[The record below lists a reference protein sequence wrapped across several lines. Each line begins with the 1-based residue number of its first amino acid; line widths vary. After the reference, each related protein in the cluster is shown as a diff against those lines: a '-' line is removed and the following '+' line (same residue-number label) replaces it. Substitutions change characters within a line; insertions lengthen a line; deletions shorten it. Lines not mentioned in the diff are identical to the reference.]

1 RQYIKTKFERL
12 DVLVSNAAILLDPK
26 VSPEYSLGQAMQDTF
41 ATNTS
46 GAADLVEEFIPLLER
61 SQLPRLVFVS
71 SGYASLHRFA
81 NFTPSYTTSKF
92 FTPAYACSKAAL
104 NMLMLQYNVQYASKG
119 WKINACCPGFTK
131 TNFSN
136 HDEQASPANESA
148 LIAVKLAT
156 LGEDGETGT
165 FVNINGQIACDWE
178 VAEGYRVNAWD
189 SWHKL
194 AATRKQGEVG
204 SAKTAIDD
212 LHRLLCTL
220 DRSQQIEMPSIPGLA
235 RLANNRPENDMK
247 SRKQFKADPTTPDS
261 RPKTKSLRPSGPR
274 QDVNTTREYGSNKI
288 AQRLVYDG
296 NGGDNMSHDATT
308 RTTMDTQIHMSPVR
322 TATVK
327 RNRMTASRKT
337 FKPHTRVFGA
347 EHKILAPGYSPE
359 PSSRTP
365 HLPLFDQE
373 ARLEGQYRQ
382 EQRSLADGVSYPSG
396 LSASLGSP
404 IEITRCTPNRQPHST
419 STHARMEEDSWSKDR
434 DITKTNLSREA
445 RKHRLKEA
453 KRLSQVS
460 QGHREETDHQR
471 HRSSK
476 DMLTSSDLTAPLQ
489 TFHRKARSNVQLTPT
504 HARIALPREFN
515 FPTAAPFPWDCPQK
529 SPEER
534 SPRRLQQ
541 DSLVSAQTTQGND
554 AVSKSPGETWFEQ
567 TRQVFEPSHRDSRN
581 S

>member
-1 RQYIKTKFERL
+1 
-12 DVLVSNAAILLDPK
+12 
-26 VSPEYSLGQAMQDTF
+26 
-41 ATNTS
+41 
-46 GAADLVEEFIPLLER
+46 
-61 SQLPRLVFVS
+61 
-71 SGYASLHRFA
+71 
-81 NFTPSYTTSKF
+81 
-92 FTPAYACSKAAL
+92 
-104 NMLMLQYNVQYASKG
+104 
-119 WKINACCPGFTK
+119 
-131 TNFSN
+131 
-136 HDEQASPANESA
+136 
-148 LIAVKLAT
+148 
-156 LGEDGETGT
+156 
-165 FVNINGQIACDWE
+165 VN
-178 VAEGYRVNAWD
+178 
-189 SWHKL
+189 K
-194 AATRKQGEVG
+194 
-204 SAKTAIDD
+204 
-212 LHRLLCTL
+212 
-220 DRSQQIEMPSIPGLA
+220 
-235 RLANNRPENDMK
+235 
-247 SRKQFKADPTTPDS
+247 
-261 RPKTKSLRPSGPR
+261 
-274 QDVNTTREYGSNKI
+274 TREYGSNKI

-296 NGGDNMSHDATT
+296 NGGDNMSNDATT

-327 RNRMTASRKT
+327 RNRMTANRKT
-337 FKPHTRVFGA
+337 LKPHTRVFGA
-347 EHKILAPGYSPE
+347 EHKILAPEYSPE

-404 IEITRCTPNRQPHST
+404 IEITHRTPYRQPHST

-445 RKHRLKEA
+445 RKHRLREA
-453 KRLSQVS
+453 KRLLQVS

-476 DMLTSSDLTAPLQ
+476 DMLTSSDMTAPLQ
-489 TFHRKARSNVQLTPT
+489 TFHRKARSNVQLTST

-554 AVSKSPGETWFEQ
+554 AVSKSPGKTWFEQ